1 MRIKFDEARRI
12 LDENPDAVI
21 LDVREEAEYVTGHA
35 RDAQLLPLDEIDED
49 SAAEWIPSFESPVLV
64 YCKSGSRSLAAAK
77 RLENLGYTKVY
88 DIGSLVNWPYGM
100 SID

>member
-49 SAAEWIPSFESPVLV
+49 SAAEWIPSFETPVLV
-64 YCKSGSRSLAAAK
+64 YCKSGRRSLAAAK